1 MNYFHNR
8 SIQGFLWGVTLL
20 VAVVGLSTWLWL
32 YQQTNLKSLKNGID
46 KIKIPKA
53 AHIPKK
59 QLNAQITI
67 LQQDIDALKIDDA
80 SKIRLNL
87 QITVLKQQF
96 DSLPE
101 EIMTPKERL
110 TLEKDLLF
118 LKKDFTNAENAI
130 INTILQGIGGLFFFL
145 TVVIS
150 WQNYQISQDKQITE
164 RFSKAVEQ
172 LGSKEIEVCLG
183 GIYSLERIAKDSPE
197 DCWTIMEVLTSFVQK
212 SSPLH
217 PIDSVN
223 EEQMEEYEE
232 MELPPVTIDVQAALT
247 VIGRVNIKDD
257 SNNNNKLVL
266 SQTNL
271 KKADLRKANFQYA
284 DLSGSNLRWTDLE
297 EANLR
302 EADLQG
308 ANLFGANLK
317 NADLRK
323 AKLAGTKLVGAEFQD
338 AQLEGT
344 KLEGADLTGAKGL
357 PENLMRE
364 L

>member
-1 MNYFHNR
+1 M
-8 SIQGFLWGVTLL
+8 
-20 VAVVGLSTWLWL
+20 
-32 YQQTNLKSLKNGID
+32 KID
-46 KIKIPKA
+46 NASKV
-53 AHIPKK
+53 
-59 QLNAQITI
+59 QLN
-67 LQQDIDALKIDDA
+67 
-80 SKIRLNL
+80 R
-87 QITVLKQQF
+87 QITVLKQQL

-118 LKKDFTNAENAI
+118 LQKDLTNAESAI

-145 TVVIS
+145 TVVIG

-183 GIYSLERIAKDSPE
+183 GIYSLERITKDSPE
-197 DCWTIMEVLTSFVQK
+197 DCWTIMEILTSFVQK

-223 EEQMEEYEE
+223 EEQMEEHGER
-232 MELPPVTIDVQAALT
+232 ELPPVTIDVQAALT
-247 VIGRVNIKDD
+247 VIGRINIKND
-257 SNNNNKLVL
+257 SINKNRKRVL

-271 KKADLRKANFQYA
+271 KKADLRKANLQYA
-284 DLSGSNLRWTDLE
+284 DLSGSDIRWTDLE

-302 EADLQG
+302 EAELQG

-323 AKLAGTKLVGAEFQD
+323 AKLAGARLVGAEFQD
-338 AQLEGT
+338 AQLEGAE
-344 KLEGADLTGAKGL
+344 LEGAELTAAKGL
-357 PENLMRE
+357 PDNLNRE